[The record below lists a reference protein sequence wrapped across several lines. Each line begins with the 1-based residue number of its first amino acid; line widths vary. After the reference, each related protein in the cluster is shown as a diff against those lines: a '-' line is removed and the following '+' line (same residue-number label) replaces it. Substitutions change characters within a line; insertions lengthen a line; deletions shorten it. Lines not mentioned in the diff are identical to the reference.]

1 MDTFLGVTLTEWVG
15 YAASAG
21 VLLSFLMKEMRTLRI
36 VNTVGCFLFIIYG
49 VLLNSIPVIATNTI
63 IVGINIYYLF
73 VKKIK

>member
-1 MDTFLGVTLTEWVG
+1 MDTFLGVSVTEWVG

-49 VLLNSIPVIATNTI
+49 ILLNSIPVIATNTI
-63 IVGINIYYLF
+63 IVGINFYYLF
-73 VKKIK
+73 VIL

>member
-1 MDTFLGVTLTEWVG
+1 MDTFLGITWTEWVG